1 MPRLEEEDHRREGS
15 LRLQGGPGNV
25 SVPALVKTFLCLS
38 ILALHTCHSARSGFS
53 IFTSLALG
61 FFFPVGSV
69 ALLGGRQLKQ
79 IILFIRPLLLEL
91 QGRMKE
97 PERAADAHITSARA

>member
-25 SVPALVKTFLCLS
+25 SAPASVKFY
-38 ILALHTCHSARSGFS
+38 
-53 IFTSLALG
+53 IFHLLTLG
-61 FFFPVGSV
+61 FFFFHVGPV

-79 IILFIRPLLLEL
+79 IVLFVSPPPFFFDLL
-91 QGRMKE
+91 GRMKQL
-97 PERAADAHITSARA
+97 ERTADAFITCATSAMA